1 MQLFVAGTADAVAAA
16 TDDATEVAVDDVA
29 ALEDV
34 AVTGKH
40 TADGC
45 DVLDDG
51 ATDATTANDIFGID
65 GDTVDV
71 ERTEGADDSSM
82 HADDTISDTEICT
95 ADAAIAAA
103 NGW

>member
-1 MQLFVAGTADAVAAA
+1 MQLFVAAA

-51 ATDATTANDIFGID
+51 VTDATTANDIF
-65 GDTVDV
+65 DTEDDIGAV
-71 ERTEGADDSSM
+71 EGTDDADD
-82 HADDTISDTEICT
+82 
-95 ADAAIAAA
+95 
-103 NGW
+103 